1 MAIFIF
7 LSQIDNDLLTLIFTK
22 VVFHRFLDW
31 FGIKVEV
38 IYISL
43 LNQIKIL
50 MKKKYIF
57 TLLIIGFL
65 FISETTFAQQSMSSY
80 SSEVIKDIDGLSIYP
95 NPVSNGIIYITS
107 TLNKPKEIKIYD
119 VLGKMAM
126 SETILGKELDVSN
139 LNPGVYI
146 LRIKENELSTTR
158 KLVVR

>member
-1 MAIFIF
+1 M
-7 LSQIDNDLLTLIFTK
+7 
-22 VVFHRFLDW
+22 VFHRFLDW

-65 FISETTFAQQSMSSY
+65 FFSATTFAQQSMSSY

-95 NPVSNGIIYITS
+95 NPVSNGKIYITS
-107 TLNKPKEIKIYD
+107 TLNKPKEVIIYD

-126 SETILGKELDVSN
+126 SETIIGKELNVSN

-146 LRIKENELSTTR
+146 LRIKENDLSTTR